1 MWGKT
6 EFRNVKVIMSLPR
19 FLIYFAVLDSAIL
32 LIAFASLVLSFI
44 RIQYLLLYFAATL
57 IVAFFLFEGGEK

>member
-1 MWGKT
+1 
-6 EFRNVKVIMSLPR
+6 MSLPR